1 MVSSP
6 QCLPT
11 RVTRT
16 GNSLVMPRRMA
27 IAGVMGDVERRSGG
41 DHLGQTGDWK
51 KM

>member
-1 MVSSP
+1 
-6 QCLPT
+6 
-11 RVTRT
+11 
-16 GNSLVMPRRMA
+16 MPHRMA